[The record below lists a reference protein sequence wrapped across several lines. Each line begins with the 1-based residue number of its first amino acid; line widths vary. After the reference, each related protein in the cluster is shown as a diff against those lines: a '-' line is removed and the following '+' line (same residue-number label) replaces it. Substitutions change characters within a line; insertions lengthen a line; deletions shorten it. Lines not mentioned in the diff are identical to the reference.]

1 MPTIDRLIESF
12 ETRRLKRRGRT
23 KKNTQTR
30 DTACKRERECV
41 EEETVHGGRPRC
53 APSSGAMVCTC
64 SLKLG
69 RTPEFSDRREAH
81 LLYSERTGF
90 LDACMKRMY
99 SLLTRVSDDEE
110 CI

>member
-1 MPTIDRLIESF
+1 
-12 ETRRLKRRGRT
+12 
-23 KKNTQTR
+23 
-30 DTACKRERECV
+30 
-41 EEETVHGGRPRC
+41 
-53 APSSGAMVCTC
+53 MVCTC